1 MVFVYR
7 GCGWQAVRY
16 SHPQSRC
23 AILRYT
29 KLSDAEV
36 LERLLEVV
44 EAEKVAATD
53 DGLEALVFTAQGD
66 MRQVRSTSLFY
77 TSLFCASESVSRGT
91 LALSTGAL
99 PEPLRLLVRLSV
111 FPTVSDAPEP
121 RVRVVTC
128 VA

>member
-1 MVFVYR
+1 VWCRV
-7 GCGWQAVRY
+7 QIIEAI
-16 SHPQSRC
+16 QSRC

-66 MRQVRSTSLFY
+66 MRQVGSPLRSMRM
-77 TSLFCASESVSRGT
+77 ASEQ
-91 LALSTGAL
+91 
-99 PEPLRLLVRLSV
+99 
-111 FPTVSDAPEP
+111 FCC
-121 RVRVVTC
+121 C
-128 VA
+128 V

>member
-1 MVFVYR
+1 M
-7 GCGWQAVRY
+7 QIIEAI
-16 SHPQSRC
+16 QSRC

-66 MRQVRSTSLFY
+66 MRQVGVLIPSRSSFHASITVPLSL
-77 TSLFCASESVSRGT
+77 SESVS
-91 LALSTGAL
+91 ACQ
-99 PEPLRLLVRLSV
+99 LRLCLVVSLMLWECKLKVRLCRCASHNNG
-111 FPTVSDAPEP
+111 AHLH
-121 RVRVVTC
+121 RNANRH
-128 VA
+128 